1 MNIEAVMMDTV
12 IATDNNT
19 VVLGGKEVG
28 TGEFLEVMNQ
38 LLGDVNP
45 ENLINNRKKEV
56 SLEVLEQASA
66 MLNQNSISINPFTR
80 FNNIENIK
88 DLSMEM
94 CIDNDKLD
102 PATYKINL
110 PDMDVELDI
119 LTATR
124 NAPRE
129 DIILSGNQSI
139 IDTEV
144 KPQKLHKVSENDELI
159 KSSGKSLNIG
169 EQEIQNKT
177 LIDNSSMELDLQEQV
192 KNIKRAENKSFEL
205 ESGLVET
212 VSDYENIQNP
222 RIIHRA
228 ENEID
233 ILKSAIILEGLK
245 TVKDN
250 VANQSQAFVQEANIK
265 SNEISPNNTIN
276 DNSELESTRASIHQ
290 VVEGIKTTETR
301 QTKSIVKPFG
311 IDQKV
316 EMNSLEDFEAKD
328 LVDLNNNLASKE
340 QKKIHSEKT
349 LGQPIETNIK
359 GDNHK
364 AQNIGELVQSDE
376 RVIYHEELE
385 IVQTDG
391 EVEIQREP
399 KSSQDF
405 EVKDNVLEPDLDES
419 FLRYVNNSVNIPTKQ
434 NNPLDYGQ
442 EQIVDLSLNPNIEHD
457 NKNNFDMI
465 NIHENTAN
473 KDIKILTSE
482 GKDEILTQKESINK
496 VKNNFEAEDL
506 ELDIVGDNNQSLVT
520 KHGDEEIELNAESKL
535 FHAINSVKKSLKDY
549 RSKAE
554 EIIHNVD
561 ELQKNPSN
569 IQFENFQKEKI
580 EPKLID
586 EFDVQNQILDGLTN
600 QFKIDFKEEFTIQ
613 LAPEGLGKV
622 TVKFVKDADKI
633 ILNMT
638 ASSEATVK
646 LLNERLVDLQNSL
659 RLHNAEINNITVQK
673 SESTSEQMM
682 YNSLQQSFSNHHN
695 FSGNDRNYFNNDNN
709 KNYYYNSSPN
719 GNETAIEEQTETIP
733 SKLNSMLNVYV

>member
-80 FNNIENIK
+80 FNNIENMK

-110 PDMDVELDI
+110 PDIDVELDI

-250 VANQSQAFVQEANIK
+250 VANQPQAFVQEANIK

-385 IVQTDG
+385 IVQIDG
-391 EVEIQREP
+391 EVEIQRELKP
-399 KSSQDF
+399 SQGF
-405 EVKDNVLEPDLDES
+405 EVKNNVLEPDLDES
-419 FLRYVNNSVNIPTKQ
+419 FLRYVNSSVNIPIKQ